1 MPISFFKYSGHG
13 NDFVIIDSWD
23 SQPAEQDLPKLARLI
38 SRPKYGVGSDGVVFI
53 SEGPNDVDFAVRFF
67 NSDGSEADMCGN
79 ASRCAAHLAHYN
91 HIAPAEM
98 TFKTKAGDI
107 RASVDND
114 NVSVRLP
121 KIGRPD
127 GVAMI
132 DVDGFSQTYHRIN
145 TGVNHA
151 VTWVQDLDKLDVYRY
166 GRFVRRHA
174 SFSPGANVD
183 FVRILD
189 KDTLDVRTYE
199 IGVEDETLACG
210 TGVTASAILSAANGL
225 VEGNPVICKTRGGE
239 ELRVRFTGD
248 PREPSEVFLEGAVRF
263 VFSGTLGPDALK
275 ADPARR

>member
-1 MPISFFKYSGHG
+1 MTINFFKYSGHG

-38 SRPKYGVGSDGVVFI
+38 CRRKYGVGADGVVFI

-79 ASRCAAHLAHYN
+79 ASRCAAHLAHLN
-91 HIAPAEM
+91 HIAPSEM

-107 RASVDND
+107 KASVDND
-114 NVSVRLP
+114 YVSVRLP
-121 KIGRPD
+121 KIGKAE

-132 DVDGFSQTYHRIN
+132 DIEGFSQTYHRIN

-151 VTWVQDLDKLDVYRY
+151 VTWVEDLEKVDVFKY
-166 GRFVRRHA
+166 GRFIRRHP

-183 FVRILD
+183 FVKVIN
-189 KDTLDVRTYE
+189 KDTIDVRTYE

-210 TGVTASAILSAANGL
+210 TGVTASALLSAVNGL
-225 VEGNPVICKTRGGE
+225 VEGNTIHCKTRGGE
-239 ELRVRFTGD
+239 ELTVRFTGD
-248 PREPSEVFLEGAVRF
+248 SSNFKEVFLEGVVRY
-263 VFSGTLGPDALK
+263 VFSGTLAQDALK
-275 ADPARR
+275 PDPVRK

>member
-1 MPISFFKYSGHG
+1 MSINFFKYSGHG

-38 SRPKYGVGSDGVVFI
+38 SRPKYGVGADGVVFI

-79 ASRCAAHLAHYN
+79 ASRCAAHLAHNN

-107 RASVDND
+107 KAKVDGD
-114 NVSVRLP
+114 YVSVRLP

-132 DVDGFSQTYHRIN
+132 DIDGFSQTYHRIN

-151 VTWVQDLDKLDVYRY
+151 VTWVDDLDKVDVYKY
-166 GRFVRRHA
+166 GRFIRRHP

-183 FVRILD
+183 FVKIIN
-189 KDTLDVRTYE
+189 KDTIDVRTYE
-199 IGVEDETLACG
+199 IGVEDETFACG
-210 TGVTASAILSAANGL
+210 TGVTASALLSAANGY
-225 VEGNPVICKTRGGE
+225 VEGNSILCKTRGGE
-239 ELRVRFTGD
+239 ELRVRFVGEAD
-248 PREPSEVFLEGAVRF
+248 NPKEVYLEGAVRF
-263 VFSGTLGPDALK
+263 IFSGTLGQDALK
-275 ADPARR
+275 QDPSRK

>member
-1 MPISFFKYSGHG
+1 MSISFFKYSGHG

-38 SRPKYGVGSDGVVFI
+38 SRRKYGVGADGVVFI
-53 SEGPNDVDFAVRFF
+53 SEGPHDVDFAVRFF

-79 ASRCAAHLAHYN
+79 ASRCAAHLAHTN
-91 HIAPAEM
+91 HIAPVEM

-107 RASVDND
+107 RARVEGDY
-114 NVSVRLP
+114 VSVRLP

-132 DVDGFSQTYHRIN
+132 DVDGFSRTYHRIN

-151 VTWVQDLDKLDVYRY
+151 VTWVDDLDRLDVVKY
-166 GRFVRRHA
+166 GRFIRRHP

-183 FVRILD
+183 FVRIVD
-189 KDTLDVRTYE
+189 RDTIDVRTYE

-210 TGVTASAILSAANGL
+210 TGVTASALLSLAEGY
-225 VEGNPVICKTRGGE
+225 VEGENIHCRTRGGE
-239 ELRVRFTGD
+239 ELNVRVVGGEGEH
-248 PREPSEVFLEGAVRF
+248 REVSLEGKVRF
-263 VFSGTLGPDALK
+263 VFSGALAQDALK
-275 ADPARR
+275 AEPQRR